1 MNDSIVRTTWDN
13 VDSTLLECSNKQT
26 NKQTNKPAS
35 ESLEFQNP
43 RYNTNEEAG
52 QMNQASESKECA

>member
-1 MNDSIVRTTWDN
+1 MIAQSEPPGTMLIQLCDSAQTN
-13 VDSTLLECSNKQT
+13 NKQT
-26 NKQTNKPAS
+26 NQPTS

-43 RYNTNEEAG
+43 IYNTNEEAG